1 MTEARDVVEGLLKE
15 LERYL
20 GPAMTHIPSVA
31 NAKRWLE
38 ESDGLPRGERVNLG
52 KF

>member
-1 MTEARDVVEGLLKE
+1 MTEAQDVVKGLLSE

-20 GPAMTHIPSVA
+20 GPAMIHIPKIA

-38 ESDGLPRGERVNLG
+38 QSEDLPKREG
-52 KF
+52 